1 MSTPICDY
9 EGSGY
14 REEFW
19 GQGRQYE
26 DAAERHAMRALVPA
40 PAGSQGPATGGRLLE
55 IGAGYGRLADLYA
68 GYREVYL
75 LDYARTQVEQAQ
87 EHLAPSA
94 GRDRARRGLPG
105 FTYVVGDIYG
115 LPFVDGFFDT
125 VVTVRVLHHIAD
137 VPAALAQVAR
147 VLRGGGAY
155 VLEYANKLNL
165 KARLRYALG
174 RQPSPYTPEPW
185 EFVKLNYNF
194 HPAYMERSL
203 AAAGFAIGAQRSVSL
218 FRVGLLKRLAPA
230 GLLAGLDG
238 LLQAPLAGSK
248 PGPSVFLVAT
258 LQRAGAATGARQA
271 AQGDSGPDLS
281 TDAARVGA
289 GWRCPTCRQALPGT
303 VSQYQTLDCPTC
315 GARWN
320 AAGGIYDFKTP
331 VSPGSGPSAEPS
343 SQ

>member
-19 GQGRQYE
+19 GQGREYE
-26 DAAERHAMRALVPA
+26 DRAERYAMDALLPGMGGRPPA
-40 PAGSQGPATGGRLLE
+40 FGGGRLLE

-87 EHLAPSA
+87 EHLAPAA
-94 GRDRARRGLPG
+94 GKARARRGLPG

-115 LPFVDGFFDT
+115 LPFVDGYFDT

-137 VPAALAQVAR
+137 VPAALAEVAR
-147 VLRGGGAY
+147 VLRGGGSY

-174 RQPSPYTPEPW
+174 RQPSPYTTEPW

-194 HPAYMERSL
+194 HPAYMAQSL
-203 AAAGFAIGAQRSVSL
+203 SAAGFAIAAERSVSL
-218 FRVGLLKRLAPA
+218 FRIGLLKRIAPA
-230 GLLAGLDG
+230 GLLAGLDR

-248 PGPSVFLVAT
+248 PAPSVFLLTV
-258 LQRAGAATGARQA
+258 LRSDLPA
-271 AQGDSGPDLS
+271 AQDGPF
-281 TDAARVGA
+281 
-289 GWRCPTCRQALPGT
+289 RCPTCRQALPRT
-303 VSQYQTLDCPTC
+303 VSEYQTLDCPTC

-320 AAGGIYDFKTP
+320 ARGGIYDFKTP
-331 VSPGSGPSAEPS
+331 VSAGQGPSATPAAA
-343 SQ
+343 

>member
-26 DAAERHAMRALVPA
+26 DAAERHAMNALL
-40 PAGSQGPATGGRLLE
+40 PATGGRLLE

-87 EHLAPSA
+87 EHLAPAA
-94 GRDRARRGLPG
+94 GKARARRGLPG

-137 VPAALAQVAR
+137 VPAALAEVAR

-194 HPAYMERSL
+194 HPATMERSL
-203 AAAGFAIGAQRSVSL
+203 AAAGFAVGRQRSVSL
-218 FRVGLLKRLAPA
+218 FRVGLLKRTVPA

-238 LLQAPLAGSK
+238 LLQSPLAGAK
-248 PGPSVFLVAT
+248 PAPSVFLVAT
-258 LQRAGAATGARQA
+258 LQSERAAS
-271 AQGDSGPDLS
+271 QGTPF
-281 TDAARVGA
+281 
-289 GWRCPTCRQALPGT
+289 RCPTCLQALPGT
-303 VSQYQTLDCPTC
+303 VSQWQTLDCPTC

-331 VSPGSGPSAEPS
+331 VSPGSGPSAGPS
-343 SQ
+343 SA